1 MPVAAE
7 PAPRNMMLRSLNRRP
22 VIRVEEY
29 TPASATAAVPWMSSL
44 KHSTRCRYLFSSA
57 YAFGVRKSSNWIS
70 ASGYRDCT
78 AVTNSSTRSK

>member
-7 PAPRNMMLRSLNRRP
+7 PAPRNMIRRSLNRTP

-44 KHSTRCRYLFSSA
+44 KQSTRSRYLFSSA
-57 YAFGVRKSSNWIS
+57 YALGVRKSSNWIS
-70 ASGYRDCT
+70 ASG
-78 AVTNSSTRSK
+78 